1 MEIKNLQVVRGLA
14 AMLVVATHFFGSSLK
29 WFSPYLGH
37 MGVDIFFTLSG
48 FLMVYSQSSSK
59 NAASFFIG
67 RIKRIYPVY
76 LILSLPM
83 IIGAFG
89 FEHIMYAVGNVMLIP
104 GFNDPEYKMAN
115 YPAWSL
121 VYEMIFYV
129 IFSCSLL
136 LRRDRVSSCL
146 ITVLVIFSVV
156 WIFNGKYDKQGWV
169 NLGYILGDQLL
180 LNFAAG
186 CLIALFYKKIN
197 VNWNINFYIFLVCTL
212 TLLYMALHEIQN
224 VRLVKLGI
232 PSFLII
238 IIAIFSRP
246 ANDFFYRLLYLIGG
260 ASYSIYLSHL
270 YWAEL
275 KPLALKLY
283 GHNDMVFYWSSSVL
297 AIVSIAFGII
307 FFKLVE
313 QPIADY
319 FRKMSH
325 KNAVIDVRPEN

>member
-275 KPLALKLY
+275 KALALKLY